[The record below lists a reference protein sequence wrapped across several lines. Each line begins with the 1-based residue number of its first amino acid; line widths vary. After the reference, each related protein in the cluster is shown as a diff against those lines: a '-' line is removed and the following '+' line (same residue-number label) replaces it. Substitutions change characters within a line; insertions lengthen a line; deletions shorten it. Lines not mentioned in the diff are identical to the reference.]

1 MAIRHIRT
9 RFSLCL
15 CLVLFGVLAKGQI
28 RLDTSVVKP
37 LPHILGWKDN
47 EHYIQ
52 SKYIGKQRQLAIIDC
67 KTGKVTGEVPTA
79 NSSTSDSAATP
90 AIHIKG
96 AILPLLS
103 PDKKWVAYLKNN
115 NLYARNLETNREI
128 QFTNDGT
135 STLMNGYASWVYY
148 EEILKRDSHYRAFWW
163 SPDSKYIAFY
173 RFDDSKV
180 PTMLLQSP
188 IGQHGTTEIIHYPKA
203 GDPNPAVTLGI
214 ASLEKQHVRW
224 SDLDCVKDHYLGTPF
239 WRPDSK
245 GLLVQWMPRRQN
257 QLRLLDVD
265 PSTGNYK
272 PIYQEQQ
279 ETWVDWIKKI
289 YWTKE
294 GFFLIRDFS
303 GWEQI
308 YQYTH
313 DGRLKNTVTNGK
325 NWDIQILRI
334 DPDNKEIYFTSSAEN
349 AIRTDLYKVRWNG
362 KQQKRLTFGNYTHA
376 KIMLSPKGDKFITQY
391 SNASTPTRIGL
402 VYSSSG
408 KVIDIADSKAAQFD
422 TSRIRKKE
430 ILWLKTEE
438 GLMLPASV
446 SWPKQVVKGRKYPVI
461 IRIYGGPKYQTV
473 TDSWTIPMIDSS
485 DEQAIRII
493 FEHRGSGHNG
503 KSGLNYLYGN
513 LGKWEIHDY
522 ISWIKKLKKNPS
534 VDSSRIFING
544 GSYGGY
550 LTALALTLGA
560 EHFNYG
566 IADYPV
572 TDWKLYDSHYTERY
586 MGLPK
591 DNPDGYRYGSV
602 LTHVDRYQSSGPAM
616 LLIEHGVMD
625 DNVHI
630 QQSYQLVDLLQR
642 KNKKFELMIY
652 PTERHGWKGPKIPFT
667 LSVKDTFQQKYLFN
681 K

>member
-1 MAIRHIRT
+1 MGIKHNT
-9 RFSLCL
+9 YRFLLIFCI
-15 CLVLFGVLAKGQI
+15 VIFGLTAQGQI
-28 RLDTSVVKP
+28 RLDTTLVKP
-37 LPHILGWKDN
+37 LPYITGWKDN

-52 SKYIGKQRQLAIIDC
+52 AKTNGKQRLLAIIDC
-67 KTGKVTGEVPTA
+67 KTGKVTAEVPATNSNQPDTA
-79 NSSTSDSAATP
+79 DTLP
-90 AIHIKG
+90 LKIKG

-103 PDKKWVAYLKNN
+103 PDKKWIAYLKNN
-115 NLYARNLETNREI
+115 NLYARKLATNEDI
-128 QFTNDGT
+128 QFTKDGT
-135 STLMNGYASWVYY
+135 ATLMNGYASWVYY

-180 PTMLLQSP
+180 PTMPLYSP
-188 IGQHGTTEIIHYPKA
+188 IGQHGTTEITHYPKA
-203 GDPNPAVTLGI
+203 GDPNPTVTLGI
-214 ASLEKQHVRW
+214 ASVEDQRVNW
-224 SDLDCVKDHYLGTPF
+224 SDLDNATDHYLGTPF

-245 GLLVQWMPRRQN
+245 GLLVQWMPRRQD
-257 QLRLLDVD
+257 QLRLLDVN
-265 PSTGNYK
+265 PTTGNYTQ
-272 PIYQEQQ
+272 IYQEQQ
-279 ETWVDWIKKI
+279 ETWVDWVKNI
-289 YWTKE
+289 YWTKD

-308 YQYTH
+308 YQYSLQ
-313 DGRLKNTVTNGK
+313 GSLKNVVTAGK

-334 DPDNKEIYFTSSAEN
+334 DSDKKEIYFTASAEN
-349 AIRTDLYKVRWNG
+349 AIRTDLYKVRWDG
-362 KQQKRLTFGNYTHA
+362 RQQRRLTFGNYTHN
-376 KIMLSPKGDKFITQY
+376 KILLSPTGDKFITHY
-391 SNASTPTRIGL
+391 SNASTPTRVGL
-402 VYSSSG
+402 VNSKSG
-408 KVIDIADSKAAQFD
+408 KVTDIADSRATQFD
-422 TSRIRKKE
+422 TTRIRKKE
-430 ILWLKTEE
+430 ILWLKTDE
-438 GLMLPASV
+438 GFMLPASV
-446 SWPKQVVKGRKYPVI
+446 SWPKQLVKGKKYPVI

-473 TDSWTIPMIDSS
+473 TDSWVNPMIDST
-485 DEQAIRII
+485 DEQAIRVV

-503 KSGLNYLYGN
+503 KSALNYLYGN

-522 ISWIKKLKKNPS
+522 ISWVKKLKENPL
-534 VDSSRIFING
+534 VDPDRIFING

-550 LTALALTLGA
+550 LTAMALTLGA

-572 TDWKLYDSHYTERY
+572 TDWRLYDSHYTERY

-591 DNPDGYRYGSV
+591 NNPDGYRYGSV
-602 LTHVDRYQSSGPAM
+602 LTHIDHYQRYGSSM
-616 LLIEHGVMD
+616 LLIEHGLMD

-667 LSVKDTFQQKYLFN
+667 VSVKNAFQQKYLFN

>member
-1 MAIRHIRT
+1 MAIRHNRT

-67 KTGKVTGEVPTA
+67 KTGKVTVEVPTA
-79 NSSTSDSAATP
+79 NSNTSDSAATP

-96 AILPLLS
+96 ASLPLLS

-115 NLYARNLETNREI
+115 NLYARNLETDQEI
-128 QFTNDGT
+128 QFTSDGT

-163 SPDSKYIAFY
+163 SPDSRYIAFY

-188 IGQHGTTEIIHYPKA
+188 IGQHGATEIMHYPKA
-203 GDPNPAVTLGI
+203 GDPNPKVTLGI

-224 SDLDCVKDHYLGTPF
+224 SDLDHAKDHYLGTPF

-265 PSTGNYK
+265 PATGNYK

-308 YQYTH
+308 YQYTR

-349 AIRTDLYKVRWNG
+349 AIRTDLYKVRWDG

-391 SNASTPTRIGL
+391 SNVSTPTRMGL
-402 VYSSSG
+402 VYSSTG

-473 TDSWTIPMIDSS
+473 TDSWTTPMIDST
-485 DEQAIRII
+485 DEQAIRVV

-522 ISWIKKLKKNPS
+522 ISWIKKLKENPS

-572 TDWKLYDSHYTERY
+572 TDWELYDSHYTERY

-591 DNPDGYRYGSV
+591 DNPNGYRYGSV
-602 LTHVDRYQSSGPAM
+602 LTHVDRYQRYGPAM
-616 LLIEHGVMD
+616 LLIEHGAMD

-630 QQSYQLVDLLQR
+630 QQTYQLVDLLQR

-667 LSVKDTFQQKYLFN
+667 VSVKDTFQQKYLF
-681 K
+681 KK

>member
-1 MAIRHIRT
+1 M
-9 RFSLCL
+9 F
-15 CLVLFGVLAKGQI
+15 AKGQI
-28 RLDTSVVKP
+28 RLDTTVVKA

-52 SKYIGKQRQLAIIDC
+52 SKYIGKQQHLTVIAS
-67 KTGKVTGEVPTA
+67 KTGKVTAEDSTTNSNTRSTA
-79 NSSTSDSAATP
+79 EP
-90 AIHIKG
+90 EPLKIKG

-103 PDKKWVAYLKNN
+103 PDKKWIAYLKNN
-115 NLYARNLETNREI
+115 NLYARNVETDQEI

-135 STLMNGYASWVYY
+135 STWMNGYASWVYY
-148 EEILKRDSHYRAFWW
+148 EEILKRDSHYRSFWW
-163 SPDSKYIAFY
+163 SPDSRYIAFY

-180 PTMLLQSP
+180 PTMLLHNP
-188 IGQHGTTEIIHYPKA
+188 IGQHGRTEITHYPKA
-203 GDPNPAVTLGI
+203 GDPNPTVTLGI
-214 ASLEKQHVRW
+214 ASLEEQCVRW
-224 SDLDCVKDHYLGTPF
+224 SDLESAKDHYLGTPF

-257 QLRLLDVD
+257 QLRLLDVN
-265 PSTGNYK
+265 PTTGDYTS
-272 PIYQEQQ
+272 IYQEQQ

-289 YWTKE
+289 YWTNE

-308 YQYTH
+308 YQYAH
-313 DGRLKNTVTNGK
+313 DGRLKNIVTSGK
-325 NWDIQILRI
+325 NWDTQILRI
-334 DPDNKEIYFTSSAEN
+334 DSGEKVIYFTSSAEN
-349 AIRTDLYKVRWNG
+349 AIRTYLYKVRWDSRE
-362 KQQKRLTFGNYTHA
+362 QKRLTFGDYTHN
-376 KIMLSPKGDKFITQY
+376 KILLSPKGDKFITQY

-402 VYSSSG
+402 VDSRSG

-422 TSRIRKKE
+422 TTRIRKKE
-430 ILWLKTEE
+430 ILWLRTEE
-438 GLMLPASV
+438 GMMLPASV
-446 SWPKQVVKGRKYPVI
+446 SWPKQMVKGRKYPVT
-461 IRIYGGPKYQTV
+461 IRIYGGPKYSTV
-473 TDSWTIPMIDSS
+473 TDSWSTPMINSND
-485 DEQAIRII
+485 DQAIRVV

-513 LGKWEIHDY
+513 LGKWEIQDY
-522 ISWIKKLKKNPS
+522 ISWVKKLKENPF
-534 VDSSRIFING
+534 VDPDRIFING

-602 LTHVDRYQSSGPAM
+602 MTHVDRYQSYGPAM

-667 LSVKDTFQQKYLFN
+667 GSVKEAFQQKYIFN